1 MDIWVKHGYPHFYYG
16 YIMIYANHQNMG
28 GLLLYFTWLNKWG
41 SNETRGTDP
50 SSWGVAGNV
59 GGMDRIQVR
68 ILCYSLGWDWSR
80 ICLSPKLYTTYSYIF
95 PIDFHGETSPIQV
108 AVESERRTPRAKAA
122 AAEQMA
128 REMAHPRKG
137 TLRLQTVSSI
147 KLRKEK
153 QGESIICGCMVGNA
167 NPE

>member
-1 MDIWVKHGYPHFYYG
+1 MLFFGLGLVSNLLKPKA
-16 YIMIYANHQNMG
+16 IY
-28 GLLLYFTWLNKWG
+28 
-41 SNETRGTDP
+41 D
-50 SSWGVAGNV
+50 
-59 GGMDRIQVR
+59 
-68 ILCYSLGWDWSR
+68 
-80 ICLSPKLYTTYSYIF
+80 IF